1 MNEKEIAEIRRR
13 FRSDKT
19 NISRVCGCFVNEKK
33 EIISEFDQ
41 SVGMM
46 PEEEADRT
54 LSLLKKTLSGTPKR
68 NLLEIEFSTDQVMN
82 SEEHK
87 LLTDLRSTEL
97 KDKELVRKLY
107 DKIISS
113 LELEGNYMILLA
125 HDRYDVFDMA
135 ADGAREEESRQMFS
149 YIVCAICPTKEGKPT
164 LSYYVPGNCLRSVC
178 ADTVLSS
185 TELGFMFPAFDDRA
199 TNIYKA
205 IYYTRSITDSHKELV
220 DALFSSSLPMPA
232 AEQKTTFGS
241 ILAESAAEEC
251 NLRVVRSVHSQLCHL
266 IEEHKNEKKEEP
278 LVINKSDAGDMLRY
292 CGVDEEKIESFEKSF
307 DEKFGESAEISPK
320 NIADAKHISIKTPDV
335 TIKVNAGCGDLV
347 EARVIDGVKY
357 ILVRAED
364 GVELNGI
371 NIEI

>member
-97 KDKELVRKLY
+97 TDKELVRKLY